1 MELLLYSASKQ
12 QAEERIHD
20 IIEGIIPIDD
30 IGICRSIESLS
41 IRLRQFRK
49 NLSLAIILAATQEE
63 LVDVLL
69 IRELLDDIPIIL
81 ILPNRQKEAIS
92 TGSKLH
98 PRFIS
103 YMDSDFL
110 DVKAVLD
117 KMVSRFVA

>member
-12 QAEERIHD
+12 QAGERIHN

-81 ILPNRQKEAIS
+81 ILPNRQKETIS